1 MSGSSSSVDKQ
12 WAKKYILDPLTAP
25 EPSQEC
31 GPGSSFVRPTGR
43 ALSVKTPQDDK
54 KRKKD
59 IASAYP
65 SPPSSSSP
73 TRSAFRSS
81 QSPTS
86 GNNSRS
92 SPVPADNL
100 DRGSSSRRPGFGRSS
115 SSNYVSRP
123 RDYYPP
129 SASAGRSYSYQSA
142 RRPPSSHQNHQGPS
156 HSRSTSNNFDKGKGL
171 TRSNS
176 LSQRYP
182 GDMSHRPLDI
192 IKRDVRAAD
201 RAPHLRKSGMPRTD
215 IIDSLDTIGGT
226 YHHGGPFDATLAAR
240 NTNKMY
246 APVEALKDSNM
257 EAIRATPREFLQDS
271 LQRHVPLQGT
281 SQVPPGATDFS
292 GNVMDYEEGA
302 DLMREGDAAGGAY
315 KRWDGIPYHP
325 DDLKGKGEPSYTVE
339 RDHKQQKAR
348 MRRNTDANGNF
359 LLEMQPRQSA
369 YSSGTRRKDLGA
381 QVRQRSI
388 SSAADGGGHPGA
400 SSSRAENPFN
410 DSTAMNSSTD
420 NGLHRSNT
428 TGNRLKDGLKRRFG
442 SLRRKKN
449 TTDDDYY

>member
-1 MSGSSSSVDKQ
+1 MSTSSVDKQ

-31 GPGSSFVRPTGR
+31 GPGSSFVSPTGR
-43 ALSVKTPQDDK
+43 SLSVRTPKDE
-54 KRKKD
+54 KRRRKD

-65 SPPSSSSP
+65 SPPASSSP

-86 GNNSRS
+86 GNNSSS
-92 SPVPADNL
+92 SPVSPNDL
-100 DRGSSSRRPGFGRSS
+100 GSSRRPGFGRSS
-115 SSNYVSRP
+115 SSNYVARP
-123 RDYYPP
+123 RDYPP
-129 SASAGRSYSYQSA
+129 SASIGRSQSQSV
-142 RRPPSSHQNHQGPS
+142 RRPPPSHQNNQGAS
-156 HSRSTSNNFDKGKGL
+156 HTRSTSNNFDKGKGL

-302 DLMREGDAAGGAY
+302 DLMRERDAAGGAY

-325 DDLKGKGEPSYTVE
+325 DDLKGKGEPSYTIE
-339 RDHKQQKAR
+339 RDHKEQKAR
-348 MRRNTDANGNF
+348 RRRNTAAGENGNGNF
-359 LLEMQPRQSA
+359 VMEMQPRQTA

-388 SSAADGGGHPGA
+388 SSAADGGGQQGA

-410 DSTAMNSSTD
+410 DSMAMNTSTD
-420 NGLHRSNT
+420 NGLRRSNT